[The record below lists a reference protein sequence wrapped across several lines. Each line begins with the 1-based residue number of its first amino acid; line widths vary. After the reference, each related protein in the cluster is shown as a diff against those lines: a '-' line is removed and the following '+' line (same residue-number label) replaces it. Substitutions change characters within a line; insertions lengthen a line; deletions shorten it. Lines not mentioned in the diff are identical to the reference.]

1 MAKIEVLSQRRIFSP
16 APTRVGKFDVVVIYR
31 VGGDPTASFF
41 VTLPEE
47 EVSDA
52 RIQTEIRQA
61 EAKRLPAT
69 PLTFEI

>member
-1 MAKIEVLSQRRIFSP
+1 
-16 APTRVGKFDVVVIYR
+16 VVVIYR